1 VALRVRRRS
10 GGTAYWELIKAV
22 FLDDG
27 GGHVLVR
34 DRDHVVKK
42 QLHGGAPQ
50 VIYQAGEAGKNKKHS
65 AKGEY
70 DNPRYDGKGVVD
82 ATRANK
88 YFTLG
93 LVRKPCDM
101 LLSKFGQSN
110 DYKPTKISDRPAL
123 REFIF
128 EQFNSSDELRLGDSP
143 PMNEV
148 THGGL
153 MSDMVAARYG
163 NGQIHCMA
171 RTHELR
177 GDFEACLRGYARCG
191 GYVNPNHTYPTYL
204 DEALERAADNA
215 HAGGRSV
222 GDHASCSQMFDPNMV
237 RAVMERESAMVSELN
252 LGSCC

>member
-1 VALRVRRRS
+1 MCVRRRS

-34 DRDHVVKK
+34 DRDHVVKA
-42 QLHGGAPQ
+42 QLHGGEPQ

-101 LLSKFGQSN
+101 LLSKFGQRN
-110 DYKPTKISDRPAL
+110 NYKPTKISDRPAL
-123 REFIF
+123 REFVF
-128 EQFNSSDELRLGDSP
+128 EQFNSSDELGDSP

-163 NGQIHCMA
+163 NGMIHCMA

-177 GDFEACLRGYARCG
+177 GDFEACLRRYARCG

-204 DEALERAADNA
+204 DEALERSADNA

-222 GDHASCSQMFDPNMV
+222 GDHASCDSVFDAELANE
-237 RAVMERESAMVSELN
+237 VMQHAKIAAYRGDYGLDDQ
-252 LGSCC
+252 CC